1 MAKKRRL
8 DPNRFKKQ
16 DDNGLFSF
24 DPIRR
29 NLFKWGI
36 IAGAAGGFFMLWQDW
51 IWQIVGVF
59 TVVLISNHHINKAAK
74 RIPRWHATIVS
85 FLAVMV
91 TLFVVIAL
99 GNLMMTYLTTGG
111 Q

>member
-1 MAKKRRL
+1 M

-16 DDNGLFSF
+16 DDKGLFSF
-24 DPIRR
+24 DPVRR

-36 IAGAAGGFFMLWQDW
+36 IAGAAGGLFMLWQDW

-59 TVVLISNHHINKAAK
+59 TVVLISNHHINKAAQ
-74 RIPRWHATIVS
+74 RIPRWHATIIS
-85 FLAVMV
+85 FLGVMV
-91 TLFVVIAL
+91 ALFSVIAI
-99 GNLMMTYLTTGG
+99 GNLLTAYLQSGG

>member
-1 MAKKRRL
+1 MAKRRRL

-16 DDNGLFSF
+16 DDKGLFSF
-24 DPIRR
+24 DPVRK

-36 IAGAAGGFFMLWQDW
+36 IAGAAGGLFMLSPGW

-59 TVVLISNHHINKAAK
+59 TVVLISNHHINKAAQ

-85 FLAVMV
+85 FLGVMLA
-91 TLFVVIAL
+91 LFGVIAL
-99 GNLMMTYLTTGG
+99 GNLLIAYLQTGG